1 VEKALEKAQAK
12 FIGYISSVCD
22 DFGLNRFVA
31 QLYGILYM
39 SDRPLS
45 LDEISERLGASKGNV
60 SINIRELERW
70 GAVRK
75 IWVKGSRKDYYEAEL
90 DIKKI
95 FFTKM
100 RSSLQKRLSEVS
112 NMIDE
117 FNVIIGSAGNELSEE
132 ERGIVKVYQQRLHKI
147 EELKELA
154 SNAIIF
160 AEKLSG

>member
-1 VEKALEKAQAK
+1 MKKALDRAQNK
-12 FIGYISSVCD
+12 FISYISSVCD

-45 LDEISERLGASKGNV
+45 LDEITERLGASKGNV
-60 SINIRELERW
+60 SINVRELERW

-100 RSSLQKRLSEVS
+100 KSSLQKRLSEVS

-117 FNVIIGSAGNELSEE
+117 FNAIIGSAGSELSEE
-132 ERGIVKVYQQRLHKI
+132 ERGIVKVYQQRLQKI